1 MNGKD
6 LIVGMSF
13 VDEKFIQEA
22 ETKQIKKSRAFFVRN
37 CRKIKCTI

>member
-6 LIVGMSF
+6 LMVGMNF

-22 ETKQIKKSRAFFVRN
+22 ETKQIKKSRPFFVS
-37 CRKIKCTI
+37 KYKAVHS

>member
-6 LIVGMSF
+6 LMVGMSF

-22 ETKQIKKSRAFFVRN
+22 ETKQIKNPGHSL
-37 CRKIKCTI
+37 